1 MVKYFDGFGKEV
13 TGYVQTLEE
22 EKEKLKEENWKL
34 KMKVTVLEDTL
45 SVSKSTP
52 KKKEKK
58 TVE

>member
-22 EKEKLKEENWKL
+22 ENENLKLEVKKLVASIEKLR
-34 KMKVTVLEDTL
+34 
-45 SVSKSTP
+45 STP

>member
-13 TGYVQTLEE
+13 TGYVGNLEE
-22 EKEKLKEENWKL
+22 ENSEL

-45 SVSKSTP
+45 SALKSTP